1 VKPVRIL
8 VDSFADAGLTNA
20 QMSNAREIIC
30 RLHPSRFHV
39 SVFHVDRPDSWIM
52 ERPNTRLIQLPRR
65 RQTVRI
71 LREFLLGRHEIL
83 FYLKSSPASKLY
95 LQLRQKWKDSRIVV
109 GTIESQSDLRNEPTV
124 APEAIHLWE
133 QTILRADV
141 LFSNSSAVKC
151 SLAREYNL
159 PSEVVPTGVDT
170 KFFAPAWDRAP
181 NPRPRVLFVGSL
193 RPFKQPQLLLDAA
206 TRFPRADFFVVG
218 DGFMAGELKERVRN
232 EKLANVF
239 LQGAMGGESLRNEY
253 QKADIFLFPSAW
265 EGSPKVILEAAA
277 SGLPVIARNN
287 YEPETVMDGLS
298 GYLVSADDELF
309 ARLGQLLEQPDLRRR
324 FGQAGR
330 RHSERFDWDIVV
342 RRWEEIFL
350 RLSSLQVRDR
360 VA

>member
-1 VKPVRIL
+1 
-8 VDSFADAGLTNA
+8 
-20 QMSNAREIIC
+20 
-30 RLHPSRFHV
+30 
-39 SVFHVDRPDSWIM
+39 
-52 ERPNTRLIQLPRR
+52 
-65 RQTVRI
+65 
-71 LREFLLGRHEIL
+71 
-83 FYLKSSPASKLY
+83 
-95 LQLRQKWKDSRIVV
+95 
-109 GTIESQSDLRNEPTV
+109 
-124 APEAIHLWE
+124 
-133 QTILRADV
+133 
-141 LFSNSSAVKC
+141 
-151 SLAREYNL
+151 
-159 PSEVVPTGVDT
+159 
-170 KFFAPAWDRAP
+170 
-181 NPRPRVLFVGSL
+181 
-193 RPFKQPQLLLDAA
+193 
-206 TRFPRADFFVVG
+206 
-218 DGFMAGELKERVRN
+218 
-232 EKLANVF
+232 
-239 LQGAMGGESLRNEY
+239 MGGESLRNEY